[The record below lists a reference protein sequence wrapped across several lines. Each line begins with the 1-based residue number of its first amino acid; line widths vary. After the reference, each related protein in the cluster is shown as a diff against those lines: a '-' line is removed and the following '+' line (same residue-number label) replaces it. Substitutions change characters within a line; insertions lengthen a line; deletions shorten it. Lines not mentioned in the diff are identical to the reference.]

1 MPRNTIDLEPVKC
14 ERNAKEYVLFVACR
28 VPLLP
33 KSVEVSET
41 GIIGFLIFLAILLQI
56 FIWCF
61 NNFDKHNI
69 YSIIIFISM
78 IGFSMNWLK
87 MDSLRIYAFWLCL
100 AIIFAIDYKK
110 TQNV

>member
-1 MPRNTIDLEPVKC
+1 MLEVQSHIGENIVRTIAMD
-14 ERNAKEYVLFVACR
+14 
-28 VPLLP
+28 
-33 KSVEVSET
+33 SSD
-41 GIIGFLIFLAILLQI
+41 GISMQPYCLIQVFLLQI

-61 NNFDKHNI
+61 NNFNKHNI

-110 TQNV
+110 TNNV